1 MRRKFFYTL
10 ILLSCFCNCYAQ
22 KLHKAIFVIVDG
34 VPADL
39 METIHL
45 PTIKEIQKQG
55 AYLHSYV
62 GGEKGAYSQSPTI
75 SAVGYNSLLT
85 GTWAHKHNVWGN
97 SGKNIDSINYHYP
110 SIFKLFKEQFPQK
123 KSALFSTWTDNRT
136 KLIGNQVALDIV
148 YDGFEKDTLRFPH
161 DKNSYYIHAI
171 DNEVATQAAYSIR
184 TEAPDLSWVYLQFTD
199 DVAHRYGYSDSL
211 TEAVKLM
218 EKQIN
223 KIWEAVKYRQ
233 KNYNEKWQ
241 VWITTDH
248 GRDKTGKHHG
258 GQSVQERSTWIVSN
272 QNLPIYFLQNGTAI
286 VDILPTI
293 AAFLKIQIPVNVQRE
308 LDGQS
313 LLKKPS
319 LNTVNMKHSNASLNI
334 SWKALQKK
342 GKVKIWVT
350 TTNQFKLGGNDEYR
364 LMANVDLKKENATVD
379 LSTMPSSFYKV
390 VIEAPGTSLNRQI
403 ILKND

>member
-1 MRRKFFYTL
+1 
-10 ILLSCFCNCYAQ
+10 
-22 KLHKAIFVIVDG
+22 
-34 VPADL
+34 
-39 METIHL
+39 
-45 PTIKEIQKQG
+45 
-55 AYLHSYV
+55 
-62 GGEKGAYSQSPTI
+62 
-75 SAVGYNSLLT
+75 
-85 GTWAHKHNVWGN
+85 
-97 SGKNIDSINYHYP
+97 
-110 SIFKLFKEQFPQK
+110 
-123 KSALFSTWTDNRT
+123 
-136 KLIGNQVALDIV
+136 
-148 YDGFEKDTLRFPH
+148 
-161 DKNSYYIHAI
+161 
-171 DNEVATQAAYSIR
+171 
-184 TEAPDLSWVYLQFTD
+184 
-199 DVAHRYGYSDSL
+199 
-211 TEAVKLM
+211 M

>member
-1 MRRKFFYTL
+1 
-10 ILLSCFCNCYAQ
+10 
-22 KLHKAIFVIVDG
+22 

-110 SIFKLFKEQFPQK
+110 SSFKLFKEQFPQK

-199 DVAHRYGYSDSL
+199 DVAHRYGYSDI
-211 TEAVKLM
+211 AMV
-218 EKQIN
+218 
-223 KIWEAVKYRQ
+223 
-233 KNYNEKWQ
+233 
-241 VWITTDH
+241 
-248 GRDKTGKHHG
+248 
-258 GQSVQERSTWIVSN
+258 
-272 QNLPIYFLQNGTAI
+272 TAI
-286 VDILPTI
+286 
-293 AAFLKIQIPVNVQRE
+293 R
-308 LDGQS
+308 
-313 LLKKPS
+313 
-319 LNTVNMKHSNASLNI
+319 
-334 SWKALQKK
+334 
-342 GKVKIWVT
+342 
-350 TTNQFKLGGNDEYR
+350 
-364 LMANVDLKKENATVD
+364 
-379 LSTMPSSFYKV
+379 
-390 VIEAPGTSLNRQI
+390 
-403 ILKND
+403 